1 MRPSSVSICLQSLHR
16 DFIHFVSNLLSCS
29 TVLMFTLKILSNV
42 FLQSSH
48 TKSYSERH
56 IFNMPNMRILKFKLL
71 LLILVT
77 CYTEHHKFLNFMWRI
92 KCKKCCKIIAEPK
105 DPSARIDFMKGR
117 IGIEVG
123 FGHSSFIGIDLLKF
137 QTLSYSNLDK
147 IDVGVYI
154 VVTSGFRK
162 RLCSEYKQKWEGSLT
177 FEKVCRYL
185 PHFRSAIQVPIFVY
199 GLEE

>member
-1 MRPSSVSICLQSLHR
+1 MRFKTYSYRFAEQVLNSKLVSKTQIETIIGSVKVKPKAFSRPELNEIFESKFTDHEWESQP
-16 DFIHFVSNLLSCS
+16 
-29 TVLMFTLKILSNV
+29 TVFD
-42 FLQSSH
+42 
-48 TKSYSERH
+48 
-56 IFNMPNMRILKFKLL
+56 
-71 LLILVT
+71 
-77 CYTEHHKFLNFMWRI
+77 
-92 KCKKCCKIIAEPK
+92 EPK

-154 VVTSGFRK
+154 VVTNGFRK
-162 RLCSEYKQKWEGSLT
+162 KLCSEYKQKWEGSLT

>member
-1 MRPSSVSICLQSLHR
+1 MSKTQIETIIGSVKVKPKAFSRPELNKIFEAKFTDHEWESQP
-16 DFIHFVSNLLSCS
+16 
-29 TVLMFTLKILSNV
+29 TVFD
-42 FLQSSH
+42 
-48 TKSYSERH
+48 
-56 IFNMPNMRILKFKLL
+56 
-71 LLILVT
+71 
-77 CYTEHHKFLNFMWRI
+77 
-92 KCKKCCKIIAEPK
+92 EPK

-154 VVTSGFRK
+154 VVTNGFRK
-162 RLCSEYKQKWEGSLT
+162 KLCSEYKQKWQGSLT
-177 FEKVCRYL
+177 FEKVYRYL

>member
-1 MRPSSVSICLQSLHR
+1 MRFRTYSYRFAEQVLNSKLELKKEIEEIIVSVKVEPKAFSRPEL
-16 DFIHFVSNLLSCS
+16 N
-29 TVLMFTLKILSNV
+29 
-42 FLQSSH
+42 
-48 TKSYSERH
+48 
-56 IFNMPNMRILKFKLL
+56 RILEDQFTDRRWESQPT
-71 LLILVT
+71 VFDET
-77 CYTEHHKFLNFMWRI
+77 
-92 KCKKCCKIIAEPK
+92 K
-105 DPSARIDFMKGR
+105 DPSARIDFLKER

-162 RLCSEYKQKWEGSLT
+162 RLCSEYKQKWQGSLT
-177 FEKVCRYL
+177 FEKVRRYL

-199 GLEE
+199 GLEK